1 MGPVSFTRFD
11 CESRP
16 QALELA
22 RRLTE
27 AGVRVQLV
35 AADTAVLVRDEQT
48 ARARVIHEALQG
60 SGDDVEGQG
69 NDADRG

>member
-11 CESRP
+11 CGSRTE
-16 QALELA
+16 ALELA

-35 AADTAVLVRDEQT
+35 ANDTAVLVRDEHAT
-48 ARARVIHEALQG
+48 RARRIHRTLKTGRPQTGA
-60 SGDDVEGQG
+60 DDVEVDGV
-69 NDADRG
+69 